1 MNLAALTG
9 PKSFGGAYR
18 IMLDNDPHAPGSAD
32 REIVARMIRLCDET
46 AGYLYDGHTSRSV
59 GYAEGTRPGLERLY
73 AEAGSTASGPEQCVA
88 AIADL
93 TRGLAGKRPAGGLS
107 TMRFG
112 GTEEQ
117 IIERGSDWCADV
129 ARVACAVYQVAGL
142 PCRMVYLF
150 DLQAAYSGHVVV
162 EVHRSGKWGAVDPS
176 SAVVYRT
183 ALGAPATTWELM
195 NDAGLVKR
203 HAGPEAW
210 YTNPEQFTAAGI
222 ADYRVRDAALYDY
235 PVTGV
240 NDYTRAVL
248 CMADQGWPGGLRWLH
263 GETDELT
270 VG

>member
-1 MNLAALTG
+1 MNLATLTG
-9 PKSFGGAYR
+9 PKAFGRAYR

-32 REIVARMIRLCDET
+32 REIVASMIRLCDAT
-46 AGYLYDGHTSRSV
+46 AGYLYDGHTSRSI
-59 GYAEGTRPGLERLY
+59 GYAEGTRPGLERWC
-73 AEAGSTASGPEQCVA
+73 AEAGSTASGPEDRVA

-93 TRGLAGKRPAGGLS
+93 TRGLARKSPAGELPAL
-107 TMRFG
+107 RFG

-150 DLQAAYSGHVVV
+150 DLQAAYSGHVIT
-162 EVHRSGKWGAVDPS
+162 EVHRSGKWGAVDPI
-176 SAVVYRT
+176 SAVVYRAGDGT
-183 ALGAPATTWELM
+183 PATTWELM
-195 NDAGLVKR
+195 NDAGLVKC

-210 YTNPEQFTAAGI
+210 YTNPEQFSAAGI
-222 ADYRVRDAALYDY
+222 ADYRVRDTARYDY
-235 PVTGV
+235 PVSGV

-263 GETDELT
+263 GESD
-270 VG
+270 GAG